1 VIQGGAEDSKGLSDS
16 YTVSSYERKCEECVK
31 NVGEN
36 GCVYGGHGGARTP
49 PASKRPELR

>member
-1 VIQGGAEDSKGLSDS
+1 MIQGGAEDSKGLSDS